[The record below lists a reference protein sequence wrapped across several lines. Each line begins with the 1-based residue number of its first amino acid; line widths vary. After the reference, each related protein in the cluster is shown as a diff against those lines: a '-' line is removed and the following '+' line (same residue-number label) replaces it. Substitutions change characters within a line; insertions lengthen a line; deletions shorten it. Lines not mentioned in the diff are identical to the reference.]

1 MQQPREHVGA
11 ELNVLCDK
19 CSVMDGGGVWKS
31 GKKNVKCGENEERQL
46 CQMRHTSK
54 LFFHS
59 PWRRRCETL
68 CVRYSRLRL
77 PEHSGLPGRVVKDN
91 GGTAAPSAPL
101 IPLLAKTPPK
111 TLNSHLRRRARS
123 NGCPTVFNKHVE
135 THRGE
140 AGRKRKKFLFKENHR
155 NLFSGN

>member
-1 MQQPREHVGA
+1 MLG
-11 ELNVLCDK
+11 
-19 CSVMDGGGVWKS
+19 DGWGGKVWKS

-46 CQMRHTSK
+46 CQMRRTSK

-59 PWRRRCETL
+59 PWRRRREAL

-77 PEHSGLPGRVVKDN
+77 PEHSGLPGRAVKDN
-91 GGTAAPSAPL
+91 AGTAAPSASL
-101 IPLLAKTPPK
+101 IPLLANPPPPK
-111 TLNSHLRRRARS
+111 MLNSHLCRLARS

-135 THRGE
+135 AHGGE